1 MNKRI
6 ATIIKLLTE
15 FDEKGLPIQLI
26 DTNLSYLCQN
36 LMMILML
43 ERECEENEN

>member
-6 ATIIKLLTE
+6 ATIIKLLQE
-15 FDEKGLPIQLI
+15 FDEKELPIQLI
-26 DTNLSYLCQN
+26 DTNLGYLYQD

>member
-6 ATIIKLLTE
+6 DTIIKLLIE
-15 FDEKGLPIQLI
+15 FDEKGLPITLI
-26 DTNLSYLCQN
+26 DTNLSYLYKQ

>member
-26 DTNLSYLCQN
+26 DTNLSYLYKN
-36 LMMILML
+36 LMLILLL
-43 ERECEENEN
+43 ESECEECE